1 MVNEAIR
8 TRQYREVLDAEK
20 NISRQIYNLYQ
31 RQEAAY
37 NEGIPSIRNQN
48 QLAPIAGVIETV
60 SAFQT
65 ELQNLMNGATNNDFQ
80 FTINNFVPVV
90 KTFNSLVSAL
100 RSIQN
105 IYKRDVQIK
114 YEVDKL
120 LKPVIDLI
128 QSLASQ
134 LAYDPAISN
143 RLFQMKTNLQSK
155 VYERIDYNV
164 GKRTIINEAVQT
176 FQPGSQETIDTFQ
189 HPVQY
194 DPESNDPFVGQVR
207 IKPEAPATFEGLNVD
222 GFNLEYAD
230 RAALKDW
237 MDTTKALETNL
248 ADMAEPQFD
257 ILISQIATKYESLD
271 RKIQTVLEAN
281 DFGLQKIKNIYDLYQ
296 AKLKNRSNK
305 RKTQQQKGNKIP
317 VANRSNPAQV
327 QYLPPEN
334 VEEGAAVRSSRVFQQ
349 PITPQPALSLQA
361 SFSPQFGSVHS
372 TPGSASPP
380 FVSAQ
385 SSPGSVPRLL
395 PSSPQKILVE
405 MSDAEIKEML
415 QSRMGS
421 GVFNQL
427 KSDTFVGKGN
437 SWPKVIENIKA
448 KFRQDPQALVKH
460 LNTNYQLSLPSPA
473 SSGKRKGQ
481 RQQTPSTPF
490 SPVANMPFI
499 EDTD

>member
-1 MVNEAIR
+1 M
-8 TRQYREVLDAEK
+8 
-20 NISRQIYNLYQ
+20 
-31 RQEAAY
+31 
-37 NEGIPSIRNQN
+37 
-48 QLAPIAGVIETV
+48 
-60 SAFQT
+60 
-65 ELQNLMNGATNNDFQ
+65 
-80 FTINNFVPVV
+80 
-90 KTFNSLVSAL
+90 
-100 RSIQN
+100 
-105 IYKRDVQIK
+105 
-114 YEVDKL
+114 
-120 LKPVIDLI
+120 
-128 QSLASQ
+128 
-134 LAYDPAISN
+134 
-143 RLFQMKTNLQSK
+143 
-155 VYERIDYNV
+155 
-164 GKRTIINEAVQT
+164 
-176 FQPGSQETIDTFQ
+176 DTFQ
-189 HPVQY
+189 QPVQY

-222 GFNLEYAD
+222 GFNLEDAD

-257 ILISQIATKYESLD
+257 ILISQIATKYNSLD

-296 AKLKNRSNK
+296 SKLKKN

-327 QYLPPEN
+327 ENLPPEN

-349 PITPQPALSLQA
+349 PTTPQPALSLQA
-361 SFSPQFGSVHS
+361 SFSPQFGSVQS

-380 FVSAQ
+380 FVSAE

-405 MSDAEIKEML
+405 MSDEEIKKML

-448 KFRQDPQALVKH
+448 KFRQNPQALVKH

-490 SPVANMPFI
+490 SPIANMPFI
-499 EDTD
+499 ESPD